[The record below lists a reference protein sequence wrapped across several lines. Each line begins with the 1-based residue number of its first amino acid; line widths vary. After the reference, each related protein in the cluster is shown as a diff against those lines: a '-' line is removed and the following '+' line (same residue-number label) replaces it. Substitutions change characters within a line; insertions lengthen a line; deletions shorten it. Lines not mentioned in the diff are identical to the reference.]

1 MLSNIKRSLV
11 EDLGNYGKTVTLLG
25 GTPIALQVANILR
38 FSDNINLTSGEKD
51 TLVALVEY
59 GPLWDGDVPSKV
71 GRDSLLQ
78 KDLAIRVVVKGED
91 GWQAATY
98 KGRDMYMALF
108 PGPDGPANTINEAKN
123 NRKLSLT

>member
-1 MLSNIKRSLV
+1 MLPHIKRSLV
-11 EDLGNYGKTVTLLG
+11 EDLENYGKTVTLLG

-38 FSDNINLTSGEKD
+38 LSDSINLTGGEKD
-51 TLVALVEY
+51 TLVALVES

-98 KGRDMYMALF
+98 KGRNIYMTLF
-108 PGPDGPANTINEAKN
+108 PGPDGPASTINEAKN
-123 NRKLSLT
+123 NRKLSLS